1 MENSSPN
8 PIPNVLDNSCHC
20 EGGCLDD
27 TCPCFLM
34 GKMCGPNC
42 SCTNCHNCEAY
53 AEQRLAAIETKLLA
67 DPLAFTSERSLT
79 PEKFEQICNFVMLTS
94 SIDSEP
100 FSVQP
105 QTSKISKFVKPTII
119 KQAMVT
125 VLSSPNEL
133 LRSNNPKSF
142 EENVENTIASE
153 FLDVIEKIQEY
164 ISKPNSEN
172 K

>member
-1 MENSSPN
+1 MILGFKELFSFGNTFGN
-8 PIPNVLDNSCHC
+8 
-20 EGGCLDD
+20 
-27 TCPCFLM
+27 FLIFF
-34 GKMCGPNC
+34 
-42 SCTNCHNCEAY
+42 
-53 AEQRLAAIETKLLA
+53 Q
-67 DPLAFTSERSLT
+67 
-79 PEKFEQICNFVMLTS
+79 KFEQICNFVMLTS